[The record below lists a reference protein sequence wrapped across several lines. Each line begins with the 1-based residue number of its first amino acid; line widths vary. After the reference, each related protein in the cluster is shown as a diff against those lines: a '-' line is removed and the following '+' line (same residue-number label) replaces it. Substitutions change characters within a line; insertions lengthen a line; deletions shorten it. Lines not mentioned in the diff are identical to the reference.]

1 MQIFLALPYYSQHAL
16 FASLSAF
23 SLLLLSMLNFVKYF
37 NRTHLAVVYLF
48 NQFAVLRSPQFS
60 IGKPLG
66 FTATDFFTVQMP
78 FLMSSQQCR
87 SVEVEELER
96 TKCMN
101 TKWDICPIRH
111 RLYDGANTSKR
122 IDSLL
127 FLVVDSHFF

>member
-1 MQIFLALPYYSQHAL
+1 
-16 FASLSAF
+16 
-23 SLLLLSMLNFVKYF
+23 
-37 NRTHLAVVYLF
+37 
-48 NQFAVLRSPQFS
+48 
-60 IGKPLG
+60 
-66 FTATDFFTVQMP
+66 MP

-87 SVEVEELER
+87 SEEVEELER

-127 FLVVDSHFF
+127 SLVVDSHFF